1 VKQNFSSIET
11 VIIGENHGVIEN
23 VQVIRDVLSLSDQ
36 FKKTS
41 CIAFEYPRELL
52 PLFEKALRENN
63 YESLVTNKEVIQLLF
78 DGRFSQD
85 HFNFLFE
92 IYNKK
97 VKLLFIDC
105 LDKTWDYR
113 DRAMFDLISSA
124 KPFLPKDTL
133 MLVVVGSLHA
143 EIETAIV
150 KGRPYIPLGSY
161 FDKSMLV
168 VHVKYLEGSFW
179 NRELQTFQTQNKEI
193 SPTTQFEELSDRSVN
208 CFVPLAHPTRT
219 E

>member
-1 VKQNFSSIET
+1 MKQNFSSIET

-23 VQVIRDVLSLSDQ
+23 VQAVRDVLNLTDQ

-52 PLFEKALRENN
+52 PLFEKALREND
-63 YESLVTNKEVIQLLF
+63 YDSLVTNKEVGHLLL
-78 DGRFSQD
+78 DGRFSHE
-85 HFNFLFE
+85 HFTLLVE

-97 VKLLFIDC
+97 IKLLFVDL

-113 DRAMFDLISSA
+113 DRGMFELISSA

-143 EIETAIV
+143 EIETAMV
-150 KGRPYIPLGSY
+150 QGRPYVPLGSY
-161 FDKSMLV
+161 FDNSMLV

-179 NRELQTFQTQNKEI
+179 NHELKTFQTQNKDI
-193 SPTTQFEELSDRSVN
+193 APKTKFEELSEKSIN
-208 CFVPLAHPTRT
+208 YFVSLAHPTRT